1 MRCAISILQRELIN
15 SCHWTRCLI
24 MLSFRWHVANCR
36 YPEDAWEVMLGYVQ
50 ERMMGDRAGAAL
62 IEDIKA
68 VDAQAEQ

>member
-1 MRCAISILQRELIN
+1 
-15 SCHWTRCLI
+15 
-24 MLSFRWHVANCR
+24 MLSFRWHGAHCR